1 MPSTRRPR
9 LGPVRHPAFAR
20 LWLAGA
26 VSETGDWLLLIALPV
41 YVLQLTGSA
50 LVTSTVFLL
59 GLLPGLVVG
68 PLAGVLV
75 DRWDRRR
82 TLIVVSLAQAALLL
96 PLLAV
101 RGHQQLWIVYAVA
114 AAEAALAHLFQP
126 AKNAQVAA
134 LVPAEDLVAANSLT
148 GLTDNLARLV
158 GGPLGGV
165 ILELGGLGGI
175 VVCDA
180 ASFVIAAA
188 LLAGARVPVSAATA
202 EAMQA
207 MGKAPAEPRPGDAGG
222 SGPGAGAALGLLGQ
236 WIEGLRLI
244 RRDAGLF
251 GVLVVTAIA
260 SVAQGIFV
268 VLFVVFVVDLLHG
281 GGPEVGL
288 LRGVQAIGALL
299 GGALL
304 APLGHRLAP
313 HHLAAAGLLAF
324 GIVELAIWNG
334 PSVTTETG
342 IYVALFV
349 AVGVPGI
356 ALATGLAAF
365 VQTNAPDA
373 FRGRVFS
380 AYFTV
385 GDGFQAIGMLLAGL
399 LAGPVGLLP
408 VLNGQAALY
417 LLAGLLAVALL
428 ARRRGREL
436 PEREAAGAAPAEDPA
451 PARERARETA

>member
-82 TLIVVSLAQAALLL
+82 TLVAVSLAQAALLL

-101 RGHQQLWIVYAVA
+101 RGHEQLWIVYAVTA
-114 AAEAALAHLFQP
+114 GEAALAHLFQP
-126 AKNAQVAA
+126 AKNAQVPA
-134 LVPAEDLVAANSLT
+134 LIPAEDLVAANSLT

-158 GGPLGGV
+158 GGPLGGIV
-165 ILELGGLGGI
+165 LELGGLGGI
-175 VVCDA
+175 VLCDA

-188 LLAGARVPVSAATA
+188 LLAGARTPATTA
-202 EAMQA
+202 EAL
-207 MGKAPAEPRPGDAGG
+207 PATAGATPSTSQEEPI
-222 SGPGAGAALGLLGQ
+222 GPRAGAALGLLGQ

-251 GVLVVTAIA
+251 GALVVTAIA

-299 GGALL
+299 GGMLL

-349 AVGVPGI
+349 AVGAPGI

-408 VLNGQAALY
+408 VLNGQAGLY

-428 ARRRGREL
+428 ARRPGLDL
-436 PEREAAGAAPAEDPA
+436 PREAAGAAQSEGAALPGG
-451 PARERARETA
+451 ERGIA

>member
-1 MPSTRRPR
+1 MPSNRRPR

-82 TLIVVSLAQAALLL
+82 TLVVVSLAQAALLL

-126 AKNAQVAA
+126 AKNAQVPA
-134 LVPAEDLVAANSLT
+134 LVPAGDLVAANSLT

-175 VVCDA
+175 VLCDA

-188 LLAGARVPVSAATA
+188 LLAGARTPAPNTTAAAPPATA
-202 EAMQA
+202 A
-207 MGKAPAEPRPGDAGG
+207 APPAAGERPPGHGG
-222 SGPGAGAALGLLGQ
+222 MLGLLGQ

-251 GVLVVTAIA
+251 GALLVTAIA

-268 VLFVVFVVDLLHG
+268 VLFVVFVIDLLHG

-299 GGALL
+299 GGMLL

-324 GIVELAIWNG
+324 GIIELAVWNG
-334 PSVTTETG
+334 PSVTTATG
-342 IYVALFV
+342 VYVALFV
-349 AVGVPGI
+349 AAGVPGI

-408 VLNGQAALY
+408 VLNGQAGLY

-428 ARRRGREL
+428 ARRRGRRQSQ
-436 PEREAAGAAPAEDPA
+436 PEAAGATLAEGALPAGAHE
-451 PARERARETA
+451 REIA

>member
-1 MPSTRRPR
+1 MPSIRRPR
-9 LGPVRHPAFAR
+9 LGPARHPAFAR

-82 TLIVVSLAQAALLL
+82 TLVVVSLAQAALLL

-126 AKNAQVAA
+126 AKNAQVPA

-158 GGPLGGV
+158 GGPLGGI

-175 VVCDA
+175 VLCDA

-188 LLAGARVPVSAATA
+188 LLAGARAPTPASAASAPTP
-202 EAMQA
+202 EAA
-207 MGKAPAEPRPGDAGG
+207 NEP
-222 SGPGAGAALGLLGQ
+222 SEPGAGAALGLLGQ

-251 GVLVVTAIA
+251 GALVVTAIA

-268 VLFVVFVVDLLHG
+268 VVFVVFVVDLLHG

-288 LRGVQAIGALL
+288 LRGVQAIGALV
-299 GGALL
+299 GGMLL

-324 GIVELAIWNG
+324 GIVELVIWNG

-408 VLNGQAALY
+408 VLNGQAGLY
-417 LLAGLLAVALL
+417 LLAGLLAIALL
-428 ARRRGREL
+428 ARRRGRDQS
-436 PEREAAGAAPAEDPA
+436 RHTAGAAPAEDPA
-451 PARERARETA
+451 PARDRAREPA

>member
-1 MPSTRRPR
+1 MPSSRRWS

-82 TLIVVSLAQAALLL
+82 TLIAVSLAQAALLL

-101 RGHQQLWIVYAVA
+101 RGHQQLWILYAVT
-114 AAEAALAHLFQP
+114 AAEAALGHLFQP
-126 AKNAQVAA
+126 AKNAQVPA
-134 LVPAEDLVAANSLT
+134 LVPAGELVAANSLT

-158 GGPLGGV
+158 GGPLGGI

-180 ASFVIAAA
+180 ASFVVAAA
-188 LLAGARVPVSAATA
+188 LLAAGRNPARATVPPSGQ
-202 EAMQA
+202 QA
-207 MGKAPAEPRPGDAGG
+207 P
-222 SGPGAGAALGLLGQ
+222 GPGLGLLGQ
-236 WIEGLRLI
+236 WVAGLRLI
-244 RRDAGLF
+244 RRDSRLLGA
-251 GVLVVTAIA
+251 LVVTAIA

-268 VLFVVFVVDLLHG
+268 VLFVVFVVQLLHG
-281 GGPEVGL
+281 GPPEVGL

-299 GGALL
+299 GGMLL

-313 HHLAAAGLLAF
+313 HHLAGAGLLAF
-324 GIVELAIWNG
+324 GLIELAIWNG
-334 PSVTTETG
+334 PALTTGTG
-342 IYVALFV
+342 LYVGLFV
-349 AVGVPGI
+349 AVGIPGI
-356 ALATGLAAF
+356 ALFTGLAAF
-365 VQTNAPDA
+365 VQGTTPDG

-380 AYFTV
+380 AWFTV
-385 GDGFQAIGMLLAGL
+385 GDGFQALGMLLAGL

-417 LLAGLLAVALL
+417 LLAGLLTFALL
-428 ARRRGREL
+428 ARRAGGRPGPPASE
-436 PEREAAGAAPAEDPA
+436 PAAGAAA
-451 PARERARETA
+451 PGSPRATEPVRETA

>member
-1 MPSTRRPR
+1 MPSSRRWS

-41 YVLQLTGSA
+41 HVLQLTGSA

-82 TLIVVSLAQAALLL
+82 TLIAVSLAQAALLL

-101 RGHQQLWIVYAVA
+101 RGHQQLWILYAVT
-114 AAEAALAHLFQP
+114 AAEAALGHLFQP
-126 AKNAQVAA
+126 AKNAQVPA
-134 LVPAEDLVAANSLT
+134 LVPAEELVAANSLT

-158 GGPLGGV
+158 GGTLGGV
-165 ILELGGLGGI
+165 VLELGGLGGI
-175 VVCDA
+175 VAGDA
-180 ASFVIAAA
+180 ASFLIAAA
-188 LLAGARVPVSAATA
+188 LLAGGRSPARAAA
-202 EAMQA
+202 PPSGRQA
-207 MGKAPAEPRPGDAGG
+207 P
-222 SGPGAGAALGLLGQ
+222 GPGLGLLGQ
-236 WIEGLRLI
+236 WVAGLRLI
-244 RRDAGLF
+244 RRDSRLLGA
-251 GVLVVTAIA
+251 LVVTAIA

-268 VLFVVFVVDLLHG
+268 VLFVVFVIQLLHG
-281 GGPEVGL
+281 GPPEVGL

-299 GGALL
+299 GGLLL

-313 HHLAAAGLLAF
+313 HHLAGAGLLAF
-324 GIVELAIWNG
+324 GLIELAIWNG
-334 PSVTTETG
+334 PALTTGTG
-342 IYVALFV
+342 LYVGLFV

-356 ALATGLAAF
+356 ALLTGLAAF
-365 VQTNAPDA
+365 VQSTTPDG

-380 AYFTV
+380 AWFTV
-385 GDGFQAIGMLLAGL
+385 GDGFQALGMLLAGL

-417 LLAGLLAVALL
+417 LLAGLLAFALL
-428 ARRRGREL
+428 ARRAGGR
-436 PEREAAGAAPAEDPA
+436 PGPPSPGPAAATAVPGSPPAAQ
-451 PARERARETA
+451 PARQRA

>member
-1 MPSTRRPR
+1 
-9 LGPVRHPAFAR
+9 
-20 LWLAGA
+20 
-26 VSETGDWLLLIALPV
+26 
-41 YVLQLTGSA
+41 LTGSA

-82 TLIVVSLAQAALLL
+82 TLVAVSLAQAALLL

-101 RGHQQLWIVYAVA
+101 RGHQQLWIVYAVT

-126 AKNAQVAA
+126 AKNAQVPA

-175 VVCDA
+175 VLCDA

-188 LLAGARVPVSAATA
+188 LLAGARVPTPAATA
-202 EAMQA
+202 EAT
-207 MGKAPAEPRPGDAGG
+207 PAAGEG
-222 SGPGAGAALGLLGQ
+222 PSGTGTTGPGAHGALGLLGQ

-251 GVLVVTAIA
+251 GALVVTAIA

-299 GGALL
+299 GGMLL

-408 VLNGQAALY
+408 VLNGQAGLY
-417 LLAGLLAVALL
+417 LLAGLLAIALL
-428 ARRRGREL
+428 ARRRGRDQ
-436 PEREAAGAAPAEDPA
+436 PSRQAAGAAPAEDA
-451 PARERARETA
+451 VPAREREIA